1 MSVVSIGLIV
11 FAALWV
17 LLGFLTGMRRG
28 TVKAIVCL
36 VHTIIS
42 VGLALL
48 VSKLVT
54 PAALNALEPTLRQM
68 ETLPK
73 EVFDDPQLREPILA
87 LIQMI
92 LACPVYLILY
102 FPLRYL
108 YKIVAA
114 ILNRICLPKKVR
126 AKRKFSWAGAS
137 LGVVA
142 SLIAMVAFFA
152 PVGALAV
159 TADEVCT
166 GIVSGTEDPAS
177 MQSLAQ
183 VQTDVVTPLANHP
196 VLKIS
201 RVLGKKIIYQPLTT
215 VKANEIKTDLDTETI
230 ALNGMVRALV
240 PLASKSP
247 EAWEQAQIDAIDEA
261 AHSFGKSKLLPSTAS
276 HLCHMANQKWEQGE
290 TFFGLAKPQTN
301 EMIQPTLDLI
311 LHNFGTTTTDG
322 FMHSLYTLS
331 DALEVLYQH
340 GALTALTSPEE
351 GGEEVDMIAILAKE
365 GLLEDLILCL
375 YEDENL
381 RVCIPE
387 IVNICL
393 RAMGEGLG
401 MREDAESI
409 YNAFMEDVAQIL
421 NEMSGASAAD
431 KLYAVSDALYSLS
444 EKYGL
449 QMTPVGATYLS
460 ACLIED
466 LGGSNPVTASQVAD
480 WFAVYAKSAAK
491 DQNIQQLSSDK
502 NGTLELLASAS
513 VSCSADFTGAFPVGR
528 ASYSFKDG
536 EMSTVVTLTTYSD
549 GSVYA
554 QKVTTE
560 KTGSVTKTST
570 YATMYSGVDQDRFQ
584 ADFPGLHLEIGNRAD
599 NRGLILVLTASGLN
613 EFKITVKP
621 RRITAAEA
629 AEVNANSTITTA
641 ELNTLNQ
648 LQILFQN
655 YGDVS
660 FTIPNSVRESILA
673 ANRAVGVEVAV
684 PTSVTSASEFVNL
697 LKTATLQSGLS
708 TGTAQTFQNAQI
720 MRTNQVYLQQLILD
734 SATISAELPSLNK
747 EEIARTLAASLGGML
762 KVINESDDAKIDV
775 TLEALNDLQKAV
787 NALDPDSDAPAIAG
801 SILQGEKVQEIL
813 KVDSSVLNGVTD
825 VLNTDSENA
834 TNVVKDLAQTI
845 SSLGNMTDTEPEKVQ
860 EELNKLLTDITPE
873 GAKAISSSMNAA
885 LLEAASVPKESAEG
899 TAQVISTMFGK
910 LADIKEQE
918 KDAEEGDK
926 TSFEK
931 EAEGMNVLL
940 DIAINKQDAI
950 RENPD
955 NLFGQDAALGME
967 ADELLDTV
975 LKSQV
980 ITDTIMETVTENPK
994 SQYFSTKEDAH
1005 ALLGLPDLSEG
1016 EKQVFAEALDNY
1028 WKENSDQYAD
1038 ANSANDLA
1046 TAGSGTATKT
1056 DLARQLAAIGA
1067 LFQVDYQPEEVH
1079 LKESAT
1085 LQTIT
1090 YGTTAGAGTV
1100 VVAIKQDGSVE
1111 AVAKNGGVAGM
1122 YVASGTA
1129 DETIENPPLEDWLIY
1144 NPAMPVAA
1152 TVNPALFS
1160 QVPGLQVT
1168 TQNMLK

>member
-11 FAALWV
+11 FAALWI

-42 VGLALL
+42 VGLALW
-48 VSKLVT
+48 VSKLVAPT
-54 PAALNALEPTLRQM
+54 ALTALEPTLRQM

-114 ILNRICLPKKVR
+114 ILNRICLPKTVR

-137 LGVVA
+137 LGVLA

-159 TADEVCT
+159 TADEVCS
-166 GIVSGTEDPAS
+166 GIVSGTEDPATVEP
-177 MQSLAQ
+177 LAKA
-183 VQTDVVTPLANHP
+183 QTDVISPLADHP

-215 VKANEIKTDLDTETI
+215 VTANEIKTDLDTETI

-240 PLASKSP
+240 PLTSKSP
-247 EAWEQAQIDAIDEA
+247 DAWEQAQIDAIDDA

-290 TFFGLAKPQTN
+290 TFFGIAKPQTN

-340 GALTALTSPEE
+340 GALTALTSPEA

-409 YNAFMEDVAQIL
+409 YNAFMEDVALIL
-421 NEMSGASAAD
+421 NEMSGNAAAD
-431 KLYAVSDALYSLS
+431 RLYAVSDALYGLS

-460 ACLIED
+460 ACLIAD

-480 WFAVYAKSAAK
+480 WFAAYAKSAAK

-502 NGTLELLASAS
+502 NGTLELLASGT
-513 VSCSADFTGAFPVGR
+513 VSCSAEFTGAFPVGR
-528 ASYSFKDG
+528 ASYSYKDG
-536 EMSTVVTLTTYSD
+536 AKSIAVTLTTYSD

-560 KTGSVTKTST
+560 KTGSVTKTNT
-570 YATMYSGVDQDRFQ
+570 YARTYTQTQFQ
-584 ADFPGLHLEIGNRAD
+584 AEFPELHLEIGNRAD
-599 NRGLILVLTASGLN
+599 NRGLILTLTATSLN

-629 AEVNANSTITTA
+629 AEVNASSTITTA

-648 LQILFQN
+648 LQVLLGT
-655 YGDVS
+655 YGASS
-660 FTIPNSVRESILA
+660 FTIPNAVRESILA
-673 ANRAVGVEVAV
+673 ANRAVGVDVAV

-734 SATISAELPSLNK
+734 SAAISAELPSLNK

-762 KVINESDDAKIDV
+762 KVINESDNAKIDV
-775 TLEALNDLQKAV
+775 TLEALNDLQRAI

-813 KVDSSVLNGVTD
+813 KVDSGVLNGVTD

-834 TNVVKDLAQTI
+834 ANVVKDLAQTI
-845 SSLGNMTDTEPEKVQ
+845 TSLGNMTDTEPEKVQ

-950 RENPD
+950 RDNPD

-967 ADELLDTV
+967 AEELLDTV
-975 LKSQV
+975 LNSQV

-994 SQYFSTKEDAH
+994 SQYFSTKENAH
-1005 ALLGLPDLSEG
+1005 EILGLPELSEG
-1016 EKQVFAEALDNY
+1016 DKEMFAEALDNY
-1028 WKENSDQYAD
+1028 WKENSSQYAD
-1038 ANSANDLA
+1038 ADSANDLA
-1046 TAGSGTATKT
+1046 SSGGEATKT

-1085 LQTIT
+1085 VQTIT

-1111 AVAKNGGVAGM
+1111 ATAKNGGVAGM

-1129 DETIENPPLEDWLIY
+1129 DEKINNPPLEDWLIY